1 MDEYFRSTGALLE
14 GHFFSCERFAELA
27 APVVC
32 IGPSRRRFGGIQA
45 PVLPRAIFGYTI
57 GPSKIDDRS

>member
-45 PVLPRAIFGYTI
+45 PVLPRAIFG
-57 GPSKIDDRS
+57 